1 MALDRKQKAFRYF
14 PVMPFEANNINFEQ
28 AVVRL
33 LVLLHT
39 KGKVISKTNKDTLY
53 PESLVEILKDNK
65 NHFEGISDPIRERL
79 MKNWI
84 SSDFATTVT
93 EGKGRQGR
101 ARISNLKPLHLSTIK
116 LLDPRIRS
124 QDRDISIFLY
134 NVFKGTAVA
143 SDNDF
148 LMSFLLEGTKRDGQ
162 FNLVTDESKFNEL
175 DIETQFLLRLLDNF
189 RVDLPST
196 NANLVADYKFLCEAQ
211 QKQFLFDTMKLLV
224 YKQSVPRRELFHYIT
239 VLFNFHSALF
249 AIKTFSQI
257 NNFVKNQKTKCS
269 ACVTIKSE
277 ADFSK
282 FSKCEFQPHIFVD
295 LTLGQDRL
303 CDILSKKNVES
314 DYNEMY
320 NYFKSHYKLVKLSE
334 FAKTQGNP
342 NPTVDQLIGYLT
354 NPALEG
360 FFNYKLA
367 DITVDEDLRD
377 DPDVQAI
384 LQMNIPA
391 IDKYVE
397 ILCNDKSNWKNLV
410 ARHKRLMSG
419 LCNMNRE
426 DGFLQGGRGRQRKYV
441 MGNLLLEVLV
451 QLAVVDYKIH
461 NNQYEPYTKTITIVS
476 FVDWLKNRYG
486 IHINEWVMNS
496 DSPETAKALNNNFLA
511 LKERLR
517 QLGFYTDLSDASNS
531 QVIKPRFKIEPTI
544 N

>member
-1 MALDRKQKAFRYF
+1 
-14 PVMPFEANNINFEQ
+14 MPFDANNINFEQ

-39 KGKVISKTNKDTLY
+39 KGKVIAKTTKDTLY
-53 PESLVEILKDNK
+53 PESLVDLIKDNK
-65 NHFEGISDPIRERL
+65 DSFEGVNDPIRERL

-84 SSDFATTVT
+84 SADFATTIT

-124 QDRDISIFLY
+124 QDRDVSIFLY
-134 NVFKGTAVA
+134 NVFKGTTIA
-143 SDNDF
+143 SDGDF
-148 LMSFLLEGTKRDGQ
+148 LMSYLLEGTKREGQ
-162 FNLVTDESKFNEL
+162 FNLVADESKFDEL

-189 RVDLPST
+189 KVDLPST
-196 NANLVADYKFLCEAQ
+196 NANLVQDYKFLCEAQ
-211 QKQFLFDTMKLLV
+211 QKQFLIDTMKLLV
-224 YKQSVPRRELFHYIT
+224 YKESVPRRELFNYIT
-239 VLFNFHSALF
+239 VLFNFHTALF
-249 AIKTFSQI
+249 AIKSFKQI
-257 NNFVKNQKTKCS
+257 NSLVKTQKSKCDT
-269 ACVTIKSE
+269 CVIIKGE
-277 ADFSK
+277 ADFHK
-282 FSKCEFQPHIFVD
+282 LCKCDFQPKIFVD
-295 LTLGQDRL
+295 LTLGQDRI
-303 CDILSKKNVES
+303 CDALSKKSVEN

-320 NYFKSHYKLVKLSE
+320 KYFKSHYKLVKLAE
-334 FAKTQGNP
+334 FAKTQGNQT
-342 NPTVDQLIGYLT
+342 PTLDQLTGYLD
-354 NPALEG
+354 NPGLEG
-360 FFNYKLA
+360 FFNYKLG
-367 DITVDEDLRD
+367 DITVDEDLKD

-384 LQMNIPA
+384 LKMNIPA

-410 ARHKRLMSG
+410 ARHKKLMGG

-451 QLAVVDYKIH
+451 QLAVVSADPKGFK
-461 NNQYEPYTKTITIVS
+461 TKPITIIS
-476 FVDWLKNRYG
+476 FVDWLKDRYG
-486 IHINEWVMNS
+486 IYINEWITDS

-531 QVIKPRFKIEPTI
+531 QVIKPRFKIEP
-544 N
+544 NF

>member
-1 MALDRKQKAFRYF
+1 MGLDRKQKAFRYF
-14 PVMPFEANNINFEQ
+14 PIMPFDANNINFEQ

-39 KGKVISKTNKDTLY
+39 KGRVIAKTTKDTLY
-53 PESLVEILKDNK
+53 PESLVELVKENK
-65 NHFEGISDPIRERL
+65 THFEGINDPIRERL

-84 SSDFATTVT
+84 SSDFATTVI

-134 NVFKGTAVA
+134 NIFKGTAVA
-143 SDNDF
+143 SDGDY
-148 LMSFLLEGTKRDGQ
+148 LMSYLLEGTKRDGQ
-162 FNLVTDESKFNEL
+162 FNLVADESKFNEL

-189 RVDLPST
+189 KVDLPST

-211 QKQFLFDTMKLLV
+211 QKQFLIDTMKLLV
-224 YKQSVPRRELFHYIT
+224 YKNSVPRRELFHYIT
-239 VLFNFHSALF
+239 VLFNFHTALF
-249 AIKTFSQI
+249 ALKTFKQI
-257 NNFVKNQKTKCS
+257 NSLVETQKSKCG
-269 ACVTIKSE
+269 ACVTIKGE
-277 ADFSK
+277 ADFHK
-282 FSKCEFQPHIFVD
+282 LCNCDFQPKIFVD
-295 LTLGQDRL
+295 LTLGQDRI
-303 CDILSKKNVES
+303 CDALSKKSVEN

-320 NYFKSHYKLVKLSE
+320 KYFKSHYKLVKLAE
-334 FAKTQGNP
+334 FAKTQGNQ
-342 NPTVDQLIGYLT
+342 NPTVEQLSGYLN
-354 NPALEG
+354 NPGLEG
-360 FFNYKLA
+360 FFNYKLS
-367 DITVDEDLRD
+367 DITVDPDLSEDA
-377 DPDVQAI
+377 DVQAI
-384 LQMNIPA
+384 LQMNIPS
-391 IDKYVE
+391 IDKYIE

-410 ARHKRLMSG
+410 ARHKKLMGG

-441 MGNLLLEVLV
+441 IGNLLLEVLV
-451 QLAVVDYKIH
+451 QLAVVSADPKGF
-461 NNQYEPYTKTITIVS
+461 KTQPITIVS
-476 FVDWLKNRYG
+476 FVEWLKNRYG
-486 IHINEWVMNS
+486 IYINEWITGS

-544 N
+544 

>member
-14 PVMPFEANNINFEQ
+14 PAMPFDANNVNFEQ

-39 KGKVISKTNKDTLY
+39 KGKVISKTNKNTLY
-53 PESLVEILKDNK
+53 PESLVEIVKENN
-65 NHFEGISDPIRERL
+65 NHFEGITDPIRERL
-79 MKNWI
+79 IKNWI
-84 SSDFATTVT
+84 SSDFATTVL
-93 EGKGRQGR
+93 EGKGRQGKP
-101 ARISNLKPLHLSTIK
+101 RISNLKPLHLSTIK
-116 LLDPRIRS
+116 LLDPRVRS

-143 SDNDF
+143 SDSDY
-148 LMSFLLEGTKRDGQ
+148 LMSYLLEGTKREGA

-189 RVDLPST
+189 KVDLPST
-196 NANLVADYKFLCEAQ
+196 SANQVPEYKFLCEAQ
-211 QKQFLFDTMKLLV
+211 QKQFLIDTMKLLV
-224 YKQSVPRRELFHYIT
+224 YKDSVPRRELFHYIT
-239 VLFNFHSALF
+239 VLFNFHTALF

-257 NNFVKNQKTKCS
+257 NALADTKKAKCNI
-269 ACVTIKSE
+269 CVTIKNDG
-277 ADFSK
+277 DFHK
-282 FSKCEFQPHIFVD
+282 LCNCDFQPKIFVD

-303 CDILSKKNVES
+303 CDALSKKNVES

-320 NYFKSHYKLVKLSE
+320 KYFKSHYKLVKLSE
-334 FAKTQGNP
+334 FAKTQGNQ
-342 NPTVDQLIGYLT
+342 NPTVEQLSGYLS
-354 NPALEG
+354 NPSLEG

-367 DITVDEDLRD
+367 EITNDDDLKD
-377 DPDVQAI
+377 DPDVLAI

-391 IDKYVE
+391 LDKYVE

-410 ARHKRLMSG
+410 ARHKKLMGG
-419 LCNMNRE
+419 LCNINRE

-441 MGNLLLEVLV
+441 LGNLLLEVLV
-451 QLAVVDYKIH
+451 QLAVVSADSH
-461 NNQYEPYTKTITIVS
+461 GFKTQPITIVS
-476 FVDWLKNRYG
+476 FVEWLKNRYG
-486 IHINEWVMNS
+486 IHINEWIS
-496 DSPETAKALNNNFLA
+496 DFDSPETAKAINNNFLM

-531 QVIKPRFKIEPTI
+531 QVIKPRFKIGPAI

>member
-14 PVMPFEANNINFEQ
+14 PVMPFDANNINFEQ

-39 KGKVISKTNKDTLY
+39 KGKVIAKTNKDTLY
-53 PESLVEILKDNK
+53 PESLVEIVKENK
-65 NHFEGISDPIRERL
+65 THFEGITDPIRERL
-79 MKNWI
+79 IKNWI
-84 SSDFATTVT
+84 SSDFATTVI

-101 ARISNLKPLHLSTIK
+101 PRISNLKPLHLSTIK

-124 QDRDISIFLY
+124 QDRDVSIFLY

-143 SDNDF
+143 SDSDY
-148 LMSFLLEGTKRDGQ
+148 LMSYLLEGTKRDGQ
-162 FNLVTDESKFNEL
+162 FNLVADELKFNDL

-189 RVDLPST
+189 KIDLPST
-196 NANLVADYKFLCEAQ
+196 NANLVADYKFLCEAT
-211 QKQFLFDTMKLLV
+211 QKQFLIDTMKLLV
-224 YKQSVPRRELFHYIT
+224 YKSSVPRRELFHYIT
-239 VLFNFHSALF
+239 VLFNFHTALF
-249 AIKTFSQI
+249 AVKTFSQI
-257 NNFVKNQKTKCS
+257 NSLVETQKFKCNT
-269 ACVTIKSE
+269 CVTIKGE
-277 ADFSK
+277 GDFHK
-282 FSKCEFQPHIFVD
+282 LCKCEFQPKLFVD

-303 CDILSKKNVES
+303 CDTLSKKNVES
-314 DYNEMY
+314 DYNKMY
-320 NYFKSHYKLVKLSE
+320 KYFKSHYKLVKLSE
-334 FAKTQGNP
+334 FAKTQGNQ
-342 NPTVDQLIGYLT
+342 NPTVEQLSGYLT

-367 DITVDEDLRD
+367 DITVDEDLKD

-410 ARHKRLMSG
+410 ARHKKLMSG
-419 LCNMNRE
+419 LCNINRE

-451 QLAVVDYKIH
+451 QLAVVSADPKGF
-461 NNQYEPYTKTITIVS
+461 KTQPITIVS
-476 FVDWLKNRYG
+476 FIEWVKTRYG
-486 IHINEWVMNS
+486 IYINEWITGS
-496 DSPETAKALNNNFLA
+496 DSPETAKALNNNYLA

-531 QVIKPRFKIEPTI
+531 QVIKPRFNIDPMIT
-544 N
+544 

>member
-14 PVMPFEANNINFEQ
+14 AVMPFDANNINFEQ
-28 AVVRL
+28 AIVRL

-53 PESLVEILKDNK
+53 PESLVEIVKENK
-65 NHFEGISDPIRERL
+65 IHFEGITDPIRERL
-79 MKNWI
+79 IKNWI
-84 SSDFATTVT
+84 SSDFATTVI

-101 ARISNLKPLHLSTIK
+101 PRISNLKPLHLSTIK

-124 QDRDISIFLY
+124 QDRDLSVFLY

-143 SDNDF
+143 SDSDY
-148 LMSFLLEGTKRDGQ
+148 LMSYLLEGTKRDGQ
-162 FNLVTDESKFNEL
+162 FNLVADETKFNDL

-189 RVDLPST
+189 KIDLPST
-196 NANLVADYKFLCEAQ
+196 NANLVSDYKFLCEAH
-211 QKQFLFDTMKLLV
+211 QKQFLIDTMKLLV
-224 YKQSVPRRELFHYIT
+224 YKNSVPRRELFHYIT
-239 VLFNFHSALF
+239 VLFNFHTALF
-249 AIKTFSQI
+249 AIKSFKQI
-257 NNFVKNQKTKCS
+257 NSLVDTQKSKCAS
-269 ACVTIKSE
+269 CVTIKGE
-277 ADFSK
+277 NDFHK
-282 FSKCEFQPHIFVD
+282 LCKCDFQPKIFVD

-303 CDILSKKNVES
+303 CDALSKKNVEN

-320 NYFKSHYKLVKLSE
+320 KYFKSHYKLVKLSE
-334 FAKTQGNP
+334 FAKTQGNA
-342 NPTVDQLIGYLT
+342 NPTVEQLSGYLN

-367 DITVDEDLRD
+367 DITADEDLKD
-377 DPDVQAI
+377 DADVQAI
-384 LQMNIPA
+384 LQMNISA

-410 ARHKRLMSG
+410 ARHKKLMNG
-419 LCNMNRE
+419 LCNINRE

-451 QLAVVDYKIH
+451 QLAVVSADPKGF
-461 NNQYEPYTKTITIVS
+461 KTQPITIVS
-476 FVDWLKNRYG
+476 FVEWLKNRYG
-486 IHINEWVMNS
+486 IYINEWTTGS
-496 DSPETAKALNNNFLA
+496 DSPETAKALNTNFLA

-531 QVIKPRFKIEPTI
+531 QVIKPRFKIDPQ
-544 N
+544 